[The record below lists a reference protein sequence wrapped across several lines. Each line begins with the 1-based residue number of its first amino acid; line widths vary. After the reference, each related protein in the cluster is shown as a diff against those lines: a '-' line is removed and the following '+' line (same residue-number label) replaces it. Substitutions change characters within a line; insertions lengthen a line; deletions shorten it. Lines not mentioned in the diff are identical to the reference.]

1 MIYDVFAIIDWSKS
15 QSLPTLVE
23 DLIQDSIFVEGD
35 SGQFVQQLLVNKVN
49 PPQKTVEI
57 AINKPEICLG
67 IINQAESQD
76 SHWHYESRDIIL
88 HGNICQGIKIDSGWE
103 QADWSQLSDRVFDG
117 VYNLLL
123 WCDQTKSLLVISD
136 YLSTKSLYYWQQD
149 EIIVISSNL
158 KAFRRLPFIPK
169 QLNPQVL
176 ATTLAISHP
185 LSDDTLIKGVKI
197 LPANGAT
204 VFRQEKIEF
213 IPRTAVKSPINSTH
227 TEAELID
234 RLDKLL
240 QQSLQTWLGDTPHS
254 LIALSGGLDSRILL
268 GYLKRSGTKITA
280 ATWGE
285 PESDD
290 FKLGVQLAE
299 ATNTKYLTYTFTG
312 DKAIAESALKFPSW
326 QTESFSVNN
335 VPFYWQGWISLLQ
348 TQNLP
353 VIHGFLG
360 GPLGGGRLSKWGVSP
375 DYFGREV
382 DQQAIA
388 QLTTWGMNAVPN
400 VLMEFATPQFK
411 PYLTEGIAK
420 NVTNAFAAIDQPY
433 VYQRL
438 MCLDFYYR
446 QRRYLGNAITK
457 IIGSFLPTMLP
468 FYTKDNLDFVLQ
480 LPLELILERKIFR
493 KLLLT
498 KFNSLAGFQEADQGK
513 LPIYSNSF
521 KKRLDSMMK
530 NRYIWYL
537 FPKLKPRNS
546 ALVFSFFLEKHLPI
560 FINTIKDS
568 GNILNNYID
577 TGKVVAKLESKNIS
591 PSERG
596 EIMRLF
602 NICTFI
608 NYYFN

>member
-1 MIYDVFAIIDWSKS
+1 MIHDVFAIIDWRKS
-15 QSLPTLVE
+15 QPLPTLVE
-23 DLIQDSIFVEGD
+23 DLSQDSVFVEGD
-35 SGQFVQQLLVNKVN
+35 LGQITRQL
-49 PPQKTVEI
+49 TSEI
-57 AINKPEICLG
+57 AINKPEICLS
-67 IINQAESQD
+67 IINQAEGQD

-88 HGNICQGIKIDSGWE
+88 HGNICQGITIDSSWE
-103 QADWSQLSDRVFDG
+103 NADLSQLSDRLFDG

-123 WCDQTKSLLVISD
+123 WCDQTKSLL
-136 YLSTKSLYYWQQD
+136 K
-149 EIIVISSNL
+149 
-158 KAFRRLPFIPK
+158 
-169 QLNPQVL
+169 
-176 ATTLAISHP
+176 
-185 LSDDTLIKGVKI
+185 
-197 LPANGAT
+197 
-204 VFRQEKIEF
+204 EKIEF
-213 IPRTAVKSPINSTH
+213 VPRSAVKAQINSTN

-234 RLDKLL
+234 RLDDLL
-240 QQSLQTWLGDTPHS
+240 EQSLQTWLGDTSHS

-268 GYLKRSGTKITA
+268 GYLKRSRTKITA

-290 FKLGVQLAE
+290 FKLGVKLAE
-299 ATNTKYLTYTFTG
+299 ATNTEYFTYTFTG
-312 DKAIAESALKFPSW
+312 DSAIAEADLKFPSW

-335 VPFYWQGWISLLQ
+335 VPFYWQSWIKLLQ

-375 DYFGREV
+375 DYFGQEV
-382 DQQAIA
+382 EQKAIA
-388 QLTTWGMNAVPN
+388 QLTTWGMNAASN
-400 VLMEFATPQFK
+400 ILMEFATPKFK
-411 PYLTEGIAK
+411 PYLTEGIAI
-420 NVTNAFAAIDQPY
+420 NLTNAVTAIDQPY

-457 IIGSFLPTMLP
+457 IIGTFLPTMLP

-498 KFNSLAGFQEADQGK
+498 KFSTLASFQEADKGR
-513 LPIYSNSF
+513 LPIYANPI
-521 KKRLDSMMK
+521 KKYLDNMIE

-537 FPKLKPRNS
+537 FPKSKPRNS
-546 ALVFSFFLEKHLPI
+546 ALVFSLLLEKHLPI
-560 FINTIKDS
+560 FIKTIKDS
-568 GNILNNYID
+568 GNILNNYINIE
-577 TGKVVAKLESKNIS
+577 KVVNKLESKNIS